1 MDLLNHITP
10 NSKIH
15 YALKRSL
22 CPNVAVTFCF
32 QREQNNLT
40 YHLLTGLYWI
50 RKTKAKDNM
59 HYVGYTM

>member
-22 CPNVAVTFCF
+22 CLNVVCF
-32 QREQNNLT
+32 WREQNNLT

-50 RKTKAKDNM
+50 RKTQAKDNM